1 MWLEMGKLLHECV
14 YVRKGKS
21 DFEPKL
27 MYVEPEIYVCL
38 FLWLTNIHIMVEL
51 LFMLLFDYD

>member
-1 MWLEMGKLLHECV
+1 M

-38 FLWLTNIHIMVEL
+38 FLWLTNTHIMAG
-51 LFMLLFDYD
+51 LLFDYDLINVTAEMQ